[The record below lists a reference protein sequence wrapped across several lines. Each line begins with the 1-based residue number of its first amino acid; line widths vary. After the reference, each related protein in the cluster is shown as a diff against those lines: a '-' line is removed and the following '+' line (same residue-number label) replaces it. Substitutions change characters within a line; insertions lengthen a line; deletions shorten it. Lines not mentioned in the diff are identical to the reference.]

1 MLAFAICSIAIIYL
15 YVPPVYRRCKCRKN
29 NQSVSA
35 EVINEYGDL

>member
-29 NQSVSA
+29 NQPVSA
-35 EVINEYGDL
+35 ELVDEYKDL